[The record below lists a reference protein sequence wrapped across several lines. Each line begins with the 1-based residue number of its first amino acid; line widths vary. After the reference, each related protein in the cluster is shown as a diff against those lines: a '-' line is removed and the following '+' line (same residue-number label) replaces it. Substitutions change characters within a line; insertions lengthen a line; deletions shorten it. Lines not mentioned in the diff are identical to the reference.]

1 MQTSPSFTEKDK
13 KEQDELTQLMLDAT
27 PLSCTIRDRDLNIL
41 LCNQEAVNLFECLDK
56 KEYISRFHELYPE
69 YQPSG
74 ESSSALMHRCS
85 REAFEAGYV
94 RFEFVYR
101 TMRDEPLPAEVTLVR
116 IEYRGEYIVAG
127 YVRDLRAHKAMLDE
141 MLKAEDELRL
151 ARDVAE
157 AANSAK
163 SSFLANM
170 SHEIRTPMNS
180 ILGFSELALD
190 DKLSPKT
197 RDYLNKIQT
206 NAEWLLQ
213 IINDVLDIS
222 KIESGKMELESIPF
236 DLAEL
241 FSVCRTLIMPRALE
255 KGITLQF
262 HAEPCTGKMP
272 LGDPTRLRQ
281 VFVNLLSNAVKFT
294 DTGVITLRTETKHK
308 GGKTV
313 TIYFEIE
320 DSGIG
325 MTAAQIEKIFDPF
338 AQAETGTTRKYGGTG
353 LGLPITKSILEL
365 MGGRLSVESTPG
377 LGSKFSFELTFDT
390 VDVSAEEMF
399 ENKIALNAFEKPA
412 FEGEVLLCEDNA
424 MNQQVICEHLS
435 RVGLKTVIAENGKTG
450 VEMVQNRMEKG
461 EKQFDLIF
469 MDMHMP
475 VMDGL
480 EASSKILKLNTG
492 IPIVAMTANIMSSD
506 LEVYRKSGMNDC
518 VGKPF
523 TSQELWRC
531 LLRYLKPVAREGS
544 AQKATRIEAGVQLED
559 DAGFLR
565 ELQLLFCKS
574 NQERY
579 NEITGALEADNIEL
593 ANRLAHGLKSN
604 AAQIGKT
611 GLQSAAADV
620 EAQLREGKNL
630 VTDERLRLLE
640 KELNLVLDELRPLL
654 DEKIRSPGTAALAP
668 EQIRET
674 IEKLEALLEGG
685 NPKCLDYIDDLRA
698 IPGSERLI
706 QHIEGFDFESAFSAL
721 AELRKN
727 GYKFFIA

>member
-1 MQTSPSFTEKDK
+1 
-13 KEQDELTQLMLDAT
+13 MLDAT

-241 FSVCRTLIMPRALE
+241 FSV
-255 KGITLQF
+255 
-262 HAEPCTGKMP
+262 
-272 LGDPTRLRQ
+272 
-281 VFVNLLSNAVKFT
+281 
-294 DTGVITLRTETKHK
+294 
-308 GGKTV
+308 
-313 TIYFEIE
+313 
-320 DSGIG
+320 
-325 MTAAQIEKIFDPF
+325 
-338 AQAETGTTRKYGGTG
+338 
-353 LGLPITKSILEL
+353 
-365 MGGRLSVESTPG
+365 
-377 LGSKFSFELTFDT
+377 
-390 VDVSAEEMF
+390 
-399 ENKIALNAFEKPA
+399 
-412 FEGEVLLCEDNA
+412 
-424 MNQQVICEHLS
+424 
-435 RVGLKTVIAENGKTG
+435 
-450 VEMVQNRMEKG
+450 
-461 EKQFDLIF
+461 
-469 MDMHMP
+469 
-475 VMDGL
+475 
-480 EASSKILKLNTG
+480 
-492 IPIVAMTANIMSSD
+492 
-506 LEVYRKSGMNDC
+506 
-518 VGKPF
+518 
-523 TSQELWRC
+523 
-531 LLRYLKPVAREGS
+531 
-544 AQKATRIEAGVQLED
+544 
-559 DAGFLR
+559 
-565 ELQLLFCKS
+565 
-574 NQERY
+574 
-579 NEITGALEADNIEL
+579 
-593 ANRLAHGLKSN
+593 
-604 AAQIGKT
+604 
-611 GLQSAAADV
+611 
-620 EAQLREGKNL
+620 
-630 VTDERLRLLE
+630 
-640 KELNLVLDELRPLL
+640 
-654 DEKIRSPGTAALAP
+654 
-668 EQIRET
+668 
-674 IEKLEALLEGG
+674 
-685 NPKCLDYIDDLRA
+685 
-698 IPGSERLI
+698 
-706 QHIEGFDFESAFSAL
+706 
-721 AELRKN
+721 
-727 GYKFFIA
+727 